1 MGNSYTEDLTTGEV
15 WAALAWSGDIAS
27 LKQDV
32 PSIEFVLPA
41 KGAASF
47 TDNLL
52 IPVGAKNK
60 AGAEELI
67 NFLYDP
73 KNSGPL
79 FEAISYVSP
88 VKGAIDY
95 MGPAGKDSIFVNP
108 PVGAKFYE
116 FGAEIGRAHV

>member
-1 MGNSYTEDLTTGEV
+1 MCSSDL
-15 WAALAWSGDIAS
+15 
-27 LKQDV
+27 
-32 PSIEFVLPA
+32 
-41 KGAASF
+41 

-116 FGAEIGRAHV
+116 FGAVDDAAFEELSALFVEATQL